1 MALGKSWGLI
11 AFTASECLVLWHGL
25 TLCSAWPSPRE
36 GPASCYSV
44 PSQESS
50 SRRRAGFKDTVVN
63 LGKSTWG
70 VTQMLGAWGFALSPP
85 SHLHPLSAQE
95 FSLAAS
101 SASGTLALHITFQ
114 SPKCLGDRDS
124 DWSLPNQWFGRPGSG
139 DHPGP
144 ISCICKG
151 GQGTWYMYGWSSC
164 FPRTVGK

>member
-1 MALGKSWGLI
+1 MLSIVWWAQAVQEPRNQRERVALGKSWGLI

-70 VTQMLGAWGFALSPP
+70 VTQMLGAWGFALSP
-85 SHLHPLSAQE
+85 HP
-95 FSLAAS
+95 
-101 SASGTLALHITFQ
+101 TFI
-114 SPKCLGDRDS
+114 L
-124 DWSLPNQWFGRPGSG
+124 SLPKNSP
-139 DHPGP
+139 
-144 ISCICKG
+144 
-151 GQGTWYMYGWSSC
+151 
-164 FPRTVGK
+164 